1 MSEKLVFENDYG
13 NVQLQIFA
21 LGCTYTESLPTG
33 DTNLAIP
40 SGFFRRS
47 GGANKHLSS
56 GVHPMQQEMEA
67 QAINNVF

>member
-1 MSEKLVFENDYG
+1 MSEKMFFENDYG

-40 SGFFRRS
+40 SGVFKRS
-47 GGANKHLSS
+47 GTNKHQSS
-56 GVHPMQQEMEA
+56 VPAMQQEMEA
-67 QAINNVF
+67 QAIKNIF